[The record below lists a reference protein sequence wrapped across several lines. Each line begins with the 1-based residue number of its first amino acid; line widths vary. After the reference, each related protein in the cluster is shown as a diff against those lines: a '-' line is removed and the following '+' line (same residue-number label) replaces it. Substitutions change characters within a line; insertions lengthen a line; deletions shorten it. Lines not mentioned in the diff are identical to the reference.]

1 MCPSIKFHSNLRTL
15 DIRNKFS
22 KNFMNDKNFE
32 KIKQYA
38 NKHIAMYRKAGLL
51 WPSRLL
57 WPPVID

>member
-1 MCPSIKFHSNLRTL
+1 
-15 DIRNKFS
+15 
-22 KNFMNDKNFE
+22 MNDKNFE

-57 WPPVID
+57 WPPVIDSKEN